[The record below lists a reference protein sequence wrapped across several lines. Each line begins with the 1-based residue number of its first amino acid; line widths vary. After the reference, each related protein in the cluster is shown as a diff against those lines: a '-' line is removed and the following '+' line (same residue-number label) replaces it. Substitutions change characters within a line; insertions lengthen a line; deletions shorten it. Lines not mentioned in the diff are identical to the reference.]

1 MDLFVHRLWI
11 SEYKMNFKTLNY
23 DTMST
28 QYLEDVYQAL
38 QDSKLEDWF
47 VEYNPPEEK
56 GFMFSNH
63 PNLDIIHKHMK
74 LYGDHSGASYGWTMR
89 TLQLELR
96 KQPKHILTVM
106 IEESKKSSNPDIREQ
121 GKALEEFK
129 EGKLTYA
136 QMRERCG

>member
-1 MDLFVHRLWI
+1 
-11 SEYKMNFKTLNY
+11 
-23 DTMST
+23 MST
-28 QYLEDVYQAL
+28 EYLEDAYQAL

-47 VEYNPPEEK
+47 VEFNPPEDK
-56 GFMFSNH
+56 GFMFANE
-63 PNLDIIHKHMK
+63 PNLEILNKHLK
-74 LYGDHSGASYGWTMR
+74 LYSSHSGSSYGWTMK
-89 TLQLELR
+89 TLQYELR

-106 IEESKKSSNPDIREQ
+106 IQESKKSSNPDIREQ